1 MKMKSLNRLLFVA
14 FALAICFSLASISE
28 AQYIVVA
35 SPAPAI
41 ITKADFINPYTFPS
55 PSHLSVPGQV
65 LRSADGYLFTYDTI
79 GRRYYVT
86 HPSYVLAPKALA
98 VPAAYTAAP
107 YYFVHTPVAGVP
119 LSSLR
124 IPYAYPGPYVLVP

>member
-1 MKMKSLNRLLFVA
+1 MKRVSKLTLVA
-14 FALAICFSLASISE
+14 FCLLLVLGFAGTST

-41 ITKADFINPYTFPS
+41 ITKADYINPYTFPS
-55 PSHLSVPGQV
+55 PSHLSLPGQV

-79 GRRYYVT
+79 GRRYYIS
-86 HPSYVLAPKALA
+86 HPSYVLAAPVLA

-107 YYFVHTPVAGVP
+107 YYFVHTPVRGVP

-124 IPYAYPGPYVLVP
+124 TPYAYPGPFVLVP